1 MIATDYRINPS
12 YSTNAAGALCVPSIA
27 DDGTDTDV
35 TVTVNLH
42 NPKNFRL
49 VMPAAPPADAG
60 KVIRFLGLS
69 PQPTYGTDYTLT
81 QSAAAEVSSLWK
93 GIPPQSPITKLKR
106 QAAAR
111 TFRQ

>member
-60 KVIRFLGLS
+60 KVIRFPGLS

-81 QSAAAEVSSLWK
+81 PVQRLRWE
-93 GIPPQSPITKLKR
+93 
-106 QAAAR
+106 AAR
-111 TFRQ
+111 

>member
-1 MIATDYRINPS
+1 MLRTTASIRRIQRMLPVH
-12 YSTNAAGALCVPSIA
+12 CVPSIA

-49 VMPAAPPADAG
+49 VTPAASPADAG
-60 KVIRFLGLS
+60 KVIRFPGLS

-81 QSAAAEVSSLWK
+81 PVQRLRWE
-93 GIPPQSPITKLKR
+93 
-106 QAAAR
+106 AAR
-111 TFRQ
+111 

>member
-42 NPKNFRL
+42 NPKNFNL
-49 VMPAAPPADAG
+49 KTPSSSSDAG
-60 KVIRFLGLS
+60 KVIRFPGLS
-69 PQPTYGTDYTLT
+69 PQPEYSDTKDYTLT
-81 QSAAAEVSSLWK
+81 PVQRLRWE
-93 GIPPQSPITKLKR
+93 
-106 QAAAR
+106 AAR
-111 TFRQ
+111 